1 MAVTVDTVDQAY
13 EQVLERCRSHY
24 ENFPIASWALPRHL
38 RRPVAALYAFAR
50 EADDIA
56 DEGTADA
63 ATRRAALDA
72 LDHFVQQCETYRG
85 DDAMRLAVADA
96 IQRHALPRH
105 CLRDLLSA
113 FRQDV
118 DQGRYETFGDVMD
131 YCRRSANPV
140 GRLLLTLFD
149 ADTEG
154 NRGHSDAV
162 CSALQLIN
170 FTQDVQPDL
179 LQRNRIYVPMDEMA
193 RFGVTEA
200 DLAAG
205 AVTPGTQELMRF
217 QLERA
222 IKLLRAG
229 APLGRALPGRIGL
242 EMRLIVLAAAR
253 VGAAKRKA
261 WREPFL
267 RPTLNRAAWPGLIAQ
282 AVWYGLPMHRNP

>member
-1 MAVTVDTVDQAY
+1 MTISSLDQAY
-13 EQVLERCRSHY
+13 RQVLARCRSHY
-24 ENFPIASWALPRHL
+24 ENFPVASWALPRHL

-50 EADDIA
+50 EADDLA
-56 DEGTADA
+56 DEGDADA

-72 LDHFVQQCETYRG
+72 LDRFVQQCETYRG

-96 IQRHALPRH
+96 IERHALPRC

-118 DQGRYETFGDVMD
+118 EQSRYQTFNEVMD

-140 GRLLLTLFD
+140 GRLLLALFD
-149 ADTEG
+149 ADTER
-154 NRGHSDAV
+154 NRGHADAV

-170 FTQDVQPDL
+170 FTQDVQADL
-179 LQRNRIYVPMDEMA
+179 LQRNRIYVPLEEMV

-200 DLAAG
+200 DLATG
-205 AVTPGTQELMRF
+205 AVTPGTQQLMRF

-222 IKLLRAG
+222 LELLREG
-229 APLGRALPGRIGL
+229 SPLGRALPGRIGL

-253 VGAAKRKA
+253 VGEAKRKA
-261 WREPFL
+261 WRQPFL

-282 AVWYGLPMHRNP
+282 AVWHGLPMHRDP